1 MRISKLL
8 LALSLVGIIILSF
21 SNTVFAQ
28 ETVSASNNIGVSRI
42 DPSSAFYFLKP
53 IREDLEIKFA
63 KIPREKILKQLEFA
77 TRRLREAKTLMTTT
91 HQDLVQPTLERYWD
105 HLQNVLN
112 FRPRDEALTR
122 SIRQTLA
129 LHLRVLDNMS
139 PKANQKQARIAIRAT
154 ISRISLK
161 GDLDGPDIK
170 FACNLLQKEASSSGL
185 NEVEKVV
192 LLQRIKSCLTI

>member
-1 MRISKLL
+1 MRIVVLI
-8 LALSLVGIIILSF
+8 AVILFFF
-21 SNTVFAQ
+21 SNPVFAQ
-28 ETVSASNNIGVSRI
+28 QASFSASNDIGVSKI
-42 DPSSAFYFLKP
+42 DPQSPLYFLKT

-63 KIPREKILKQLEFA
+63 KTPRDQILKQLEFA
-77 TRRLREAKTLMTTT
+77 QRRLREAKTLMTTT

-105 HLQNVLN
+105 HLQKVLN
-112 FRPRDEALTR
+112 FNPRDEGLTR

-129 LHLRVLDNMS
+129 SHLRVLETMS
-139 PKANQKQARIAIRAT
+139 SQANQKQSQIAIRTT

-170 FACNLLQKEASSSGL
+170 YGCSLLQKEASKSGL

-192 LLQRIKSCLTI
+192 FLERAKKCFQSL